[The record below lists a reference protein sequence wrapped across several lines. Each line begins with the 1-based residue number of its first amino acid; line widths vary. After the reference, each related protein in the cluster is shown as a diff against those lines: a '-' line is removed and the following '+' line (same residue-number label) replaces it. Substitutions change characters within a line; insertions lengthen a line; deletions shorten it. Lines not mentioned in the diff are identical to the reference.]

1 MKDDMIAI
9 FGLKAS
15 GKGKEA
21 QGNNLYAVD
30 YVRLYLSL
38 YGVYSKSTHKSG
50 ILAPLEGND
59 VSSFPAPKGF
69 PDMKYGYSY
78 QRIPLRKGYI
88 YAYFE
93 KHNTA
98 GIFKEYEVTNE
109 GGIVNLVWSDMEN
122 PRISWET
129 PKKDRMTNYIV
140 LRKQYDKKV
149 WLVLSP
155 IRWSKQYAEKV
166 LGNEEERNKR
176 MQSLECETC
185 FKGEY
190 DNHGFA
196 VEEAKSIL
204 VSPPWDYLT
213 EFSDKVK
220 AGNYLEWENASYKA
234 YFDRYKG
241 QYEKNCALKKGDA
254 DNHDFYFSLFDPQGI
269 ADILC
274 ADIAIE
280 TRNLLVMVESM
291 KTGDITKAYKKVDAN
306 ALDGNYDNPE
316 LVALIDMGILLYR
329 MSDVKTGVF
338 TKYKSHISTDLLKTI
353 LLVEPRAKLRQKIH
367 YIRELLSEIIMCEAY
382 QLSIQDYLVEKMPTV
397 NKGKSSLSKHLSG
410 LANAP
415 EKIDGYL
422 DQPIG
427 HSKNLSVTEKKI
439 GNCINNVLSSESNTG
454 KLLRKEWN
462 LDEIVDSVSLITD
475 TQDSVGDIADALLGY
490 IRYIRANQKLN
501 FISEVFRFVTKD
513 GQIFVKIPE
522 GMFTAELKNKI
533 DFSHLRTTTLK
544 GKGKGFLIKLSDV
557 TDVDGNPISGSLS
570 KFKRTNSSVSVSLD
584 KLMPEWQKQL
594 AKADNKGEKW
604 AKGFKKFVDNPQFA
618 RAMIGITIL
627 KTSLT
632 VKKEDKNIEDSLELI
647 GSVLFLADLKQEY
660 LARLAPAL
668 MKKIGRT
675 LSITT
680 VVALNAA
687 STVDG
692 IYLIKENQTAAG
704 TIAIISGVSGG
715 VGGVAIILGFSNPY
729 TIALIIL
736 SLSSTIILE
745 AIRDTSLQS
754 LLKNC
759 AYGNN
764 YKLNAK
770 SGIELLNKA
779 LKTEVRS
786 DKLKSFLYEQQ
797 KTLNQLLYIEQ
808 HAIRT
813 ELTLYYSYKT
823 INSYPHTIHEST
835 ELNYLEV
842 TIRIWCMPLL
852 DGEIEVYL
860 YDIDGSDSN
869 PPVESLFSETNIVQ
883 IDALQGVAVVRFEVE
898 DPVNNTRKFRGGTLK
913 IMVRIK
919 NSEGQYLPTI
929 NGIPHGIAS
938 YFPYQNSFKT
948 IVTEIKAGGQTRYNK
963 KHKEII
969 KYDKLY
975 TSPPADREELEIMEQ
990 KTKNNERS

>member
-1 MKDDMIAI
+1 MKQIVTINLNHICPMVTGVTPHIGGPIIGPGCPGVMVNGVPISVMGDMCVCCGPPDTIVQGEPGILVNGKPIVLQGCMTAHGGIIPAGVPGVTVSSASPIEPITMNHVSPKRNRFLAAISGNNLQEAIENQNALQKKMLEEEPMIFNVHWEKEDIHIAESHINKKVTVNADTIGFKDGETVKFVITPEAIDTANGEQVEDIELTGTVNNNHVTVEWIVELKNEKMKDDMIAI

-149 WLVLSP
+149 WLVFSP

-533 DFSHLRTTTLK
+533 DFHTY
-544 GKGKGFLIKLSDV
+544 V
-557 TDVDGNPISGSLS
+557 
-570 KFKRTNSSVSVSLD
+570 
-584 KLMPEWQKQL
+584 
-594 AKADNKGEKW
+594 
-604 AKGFKKFVDNPQFA
+604 
-618 RAMIGITIL
+618 
-627 KTSLT
+627 
-632 VKKEDKNIEDSLELI
+632 
-647 GSVLFLADLKQEY
+647 
-660 LARLAPAL
+660 
-668 MKKIGRT
+668 
-675 LSITT
+675 
-680 VVALNAA
+680 
-687 STVDG
+687 
-692 IYLIKENQTAAG
+692 
-704 TIAIISGVSGG
+704 
-715 VGGVAIILGFSNPY
+715 
-729 TIALIIL
+729 
-736 SLSSTIILE
+736 
-745 AIRDTSLQS
+745 
-754 LLKNC
+754 
-759 AYGNN
+759 
-764 YKLNAK
+764 
-770 SGIELLNKA
+770 
-779 LKTEVRS
+779 
-786 DKLKSFLYEQQ
+786 QQ
-797 KTLNQLLYIEQ
+797 
-808 HAIRT
+808 H
-813 ELTLYYSYKT
+813 
-823 INSYPHTIHEST
+823 
-835 ELNYLEV
+835 
-842 TIRIWCMPLL
+842 
-852 DGEIEVYL
+852 
-860 YDIDGSDSN
+860 
-869 PPVESLFSETNIVQ
+869 
-883 IDALQGVAVVRFEVE
+883 
-898 DPVNNTRKFRGGTLK
+898 
-913 IMVRIK
+913 
-919 NSEGQYLPTI
+919 
-929 NGIPHGIAS
+929 
-938 YFPYQNSFKT
+938 
-948 IVTEIKAGGQTRYNK
+948 
-963 KHKEII
+963 
-969 KYDKLY
+969 
-975 TSPPADREELEIMEQ
+975 
-990 KTKNNERS
+990 